1 MVDLSRWK
9 KLLLHRLAAV
19 ATLTRGYRF
28 SLSRSPQVPYQDDGI
43 WATLESWKW
52 HTDLV
57 AVGYGLEHG
66 KAGRKVESC
75 GDRLTDAVRRKRNGV
90 CVGIDPHW
98 KHMPPSIR
106 EAASTDVVQIGRSI
120 SSFCQDVL
128 DVVAPLVPVVKPQA
142 AFFERWGLAGMAALD
157 ETLKKART
165 KDLLIILDGKRN
177 DIGSTA
183 EAYAEGYL
191 GSAPEHPWGADS
203 LTVSPYLG
211 EDSLTPFVSHA
222 QQTGTGIFVLVKTSN
237 PGSGFL
243 QDLAVD
249 GGTISQRVAGWVEQQ
264 AARTRIVGQYGSVGA
279 VVGAT
284 YPDELAK
291 FREWMAHAW
300 ILVPG
305 YGAQGGSAADVRG
318 GFDPQGLGAIVNSSR
333 GLLFAYS
340 NPSYQKLDR
349 WQLATERAVVDMIEE
364 LRRETSQGRL

>member
-1 MVDLSRWK
+1 ML
-9 KLLLHRLAAV
+9 
-19 ATLTRGYRF
+19 
-28 SLSRSPQVPYQDDGI
+28 YQEDRV
-43 WATLESWKW
+43 WATLGTRER
-52 HTDLV
+52 HTELV
-57 AVGYGLEHG
+57 MAWYGLDPG
-66 KAGRKVESC
+66 KAGRKVESF

-98 KHMPPSIR
+98 KHMPPSIK
-106 EAASTDVVQIGRSI
+106 EAASTDPIQIGRSI

-142 AFFERWGLAGMAALD
+142 AFFERWGLPGMVALD
-157 ETLKKART
+157 ETLKKARS

-183 EAYAEGYL
+183 EAYAEGYM
-191 GSAPEHPWGADS
+191 GTAPENPWGADS

-243 QDLAVD
+243 QDLKVE

-264 AARTRIVGQYGSVGA
+264 SVRTRIDGPYGSVGA

-284 YPDELAK
+284 YPEELAN
-291 FREWMAHAW
+291 FRHWMAHAW

-318 GFDPQGLGAIVNSSR
+318 AFDPQGLGAIVNSSR
-333 GLLFAYS
+333 GLLFAYA
-340 NPSYQKLDR
+340 NPAYQKLDR
-349 WQLATERAVVDMIEE
+349 WQQATEQAVVDMIEE
-364 LRRETSQGRL
+364 LRRETPQGRL